1 MSFLPVIDAL
11 KTSTLYQKA
20 CLILHLTALVFHTVG
35 FSCPNWAHDGR
46 NNSGLWRR
54 CQFLLFRTFCFE
66 VLSQDDVEGWL
77 RATQFF
83 ETVGLIAIA
92 VAAVILFLSLIVQSL
107 RNKKIVTIV
116 NALACF
122 VAFGTI
128 IVGAIIFASRSNSS
142 YLSWAFALCIV
153 GAILEGVAGALILV
167 GTFATRS

>member
-1 MSFLPVIDAL
+1 MADFSSVSIWIKVCMILIPLGGLCHLIGFASPYWISALTTHIGIWKSCSGSICIDWLDTRAV
-11 KTSTLYQKA
+11 A
-20 CLILHLTALVFHTVG
+20 
-35 FSCPNWAHDGR
+35 
-46 NNSGLWRR
+46 
-54 CQFLLFRTFCFE
+54 
-66 VLSQDDVEGWL
+66 GWL

-107 RNKKIVTIV
+107 RNKKIVTII